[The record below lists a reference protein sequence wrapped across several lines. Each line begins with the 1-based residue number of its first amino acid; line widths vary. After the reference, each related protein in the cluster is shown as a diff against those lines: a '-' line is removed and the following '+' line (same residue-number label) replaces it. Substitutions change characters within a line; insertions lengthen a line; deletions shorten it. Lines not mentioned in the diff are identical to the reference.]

1 MEHNP
6 KSEPGQDNGK
16 ETNDQKSARRLVMLQ
31 SLPPR
36 EPNETAEA
44 WADRVMEVLKRRGE
58 KPGDV

>member
-1 MEHNP
+1 MEHKP
-6 KSEPGQDNGK
+6 QSEPGQDKGK
-16 ETNDQKSARRLVMLQ
+16 DTNEPESARRLVMLQ

-44 WADRVMEVLKRRGE
+44 WADRVMEALKRRGE